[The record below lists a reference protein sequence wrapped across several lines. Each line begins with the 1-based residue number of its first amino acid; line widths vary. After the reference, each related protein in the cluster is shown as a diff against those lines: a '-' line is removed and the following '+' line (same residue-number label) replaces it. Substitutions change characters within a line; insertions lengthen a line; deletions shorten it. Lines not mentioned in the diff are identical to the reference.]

1 MLLDHGADINA
12 VDNSG
17 KTVLHAAFK
26 TVYGVNYNCIK
37 MLLDH
42 GADINAVDSSGNT
55 VLHAA
60 FDNVRA
66 IRLRLY
72 KDAT

>member
-1 MLLDHGADINA
+1 
-12 VDNSG
+12 
-17 KTVLHAAFK
+17 
-26 TVYGVNYNCIK
+26 

-60 FDNVRA
+60 FEKLCRENYDYIKMLLDHGADINAVNNSGKTVLHAALKRFEGQVT
-66 IRLRLY
+66 IV
-72 KDAT
+72 